1 MCKICKYF
9 FSVSL
14 IQREYITQRVQMLG
28 ITVRLQSDAHQQH
41 EHMST
46 TFPLRLSKSH
56 FISQLAQL
64 TCITNNFNFL
74 HF

>member
-1 MCKICKYF
+1 
-9 FSVSL
+9 
-14 IQREYITQRVQMLG
+14 MLG